1 MKKVLIIA
9 ALVVFLA
16 VSLSPQAVTG
26 RGKIKGTVRDEK
38 TGQGLPGVTVKLFS
52 VKAQNYFRPFP
63 VTDSE
68 GKWKALFLRGGSWN
82 IDFEKAGYETKKVSF
97 PVNELAGA
105 KQVDLDIKMRKIE
118 GIVLTEDII
127 SQLEKGNALFAD
139 KKYADALSVYES
151 IYSKNPD
158 AFIILKN
165 IGNCH
170 FAMEKYEQAAQSYLK
185 LFEKQPKSA
194 EVMTLI
200 GNSYSNAQNTEKA
213 MEWYLKIPFEEISD
227 TDTLYNIGANLTNNN
242 KNDQA
247 LKYFARAVEVDA
259 EFAPGYY
266 QLGMTHTALNQI
278 PEALAALNKFMEL
291 DPESPDFGTAKAIV
305 DAFSKVK

>member
-1 MKKVLIIA
+1 MKRALIIA
-9 ALVVFLA
+9 ALVVFSA
-16 VSLSPQAVTG
+16 VSLFPQSLTG
-26 RGKIKGTVRDEK
+26 KGKIKGTVVDEK
-38 TGQGLPGVTVKLFS
+38 TGAGLPGVTVKLFA

-63 VTDSE
+63 VTDAD

-82 IDFEKAGYETKKVSF
+82 IDFEKAGYETKKVSY
-97 PVNELAGA
+97 PVNEVSGA

-127 SQLEKGNALFAD
+127 AQLEKGNVLFVE
-139 KKYADALSVYES
+139 KKYAEALAAYDS
-151 IYSKNPD
+151 IYAKNPD

-170 FAMEKYEQAAQSYLK
+170 FAMEKYELAAESYLK

-247 LKYFARAVEVDA
+247 LKYFARAVELDA

-278 PEALAALNKFMEL
+278 PEALAALKKFMEL
-291 DPESPDFGTAKAIV
+291 APESPDFGTAKAIV